1 MKHIHPFLHTT
12 YNIARILMKIA
23 NASGKPYSWHVN
35 FHATQHKAP
44 KTTIL
49 CEMPYMM
56 ISHVSHW
63 FYGPS
68 GEASKSE

>member
-23 NASGKPYSWHVN
+23 NASGKPYSWHVSC
-35 FHATQHKAP
+35 HATQHKAP

>member
-1 MKHIHPFLHTT
+1 MQVESL
-12 YNIARILMKIA
+12 N
-23 NASGKPYSWHVN
+23 SWHVSC
-35 FHATQHKAP
+35 HATQHKAP